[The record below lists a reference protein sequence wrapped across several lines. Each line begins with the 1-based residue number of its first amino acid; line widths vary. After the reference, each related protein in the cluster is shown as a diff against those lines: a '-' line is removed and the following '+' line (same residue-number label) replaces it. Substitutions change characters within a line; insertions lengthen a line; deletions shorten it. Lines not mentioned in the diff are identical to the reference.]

1 MHENRASRV
10 SKLRCG
16 WSCQAILVTSVTLYS
31 PCLERICCMK
41 SQRSFSRLT
50 RPQGVWGERASHSR
64 TMLTALRAF
73 QKHPKTTVLQSKI
86 TTKTLLNSFSGHHK
100 ENKSRDI
107 FCVLMFQHLLA
118 NTHYRL
124 CDLKSQPRLGQVKVC
139 IWLPTKLKMQDLLD
153 LTMRLTVFSPL

>member
-1 MHENRASRV
+1 MWVELSSNFGHLSNIIQPL
-10 SKLRCG
+10 LRTN
-16 WSCQAILVTSVTLYS
+16 LLYEKPTVVFS
-31 PCLERICCMK
+31 PH
-41 SQRSFSRLT
+41 T
-50 RPQGVWGERASHSR
+50 WGSRASHSR
-64 TMLTALRAF
+64 IMLTALRAF

-124 CDLKSQPRLGQVKVC
+124 CDLKSQPRLGQVEVC
-139 IWLPTKLKMQDLLD
+139 IWLPTKLKMQDLLH
-153 LTMRLTVFSPL
+153 LTMRLTVFSPLQS